1 MSMIDNS
8 CSGNILDTI
17 SNLLTLVVGIIN
29 LIFVIKVYFKDK
41 KDEKRRLSYEKKLNR
56 IKQEKEYKY
65 SWYEMINVSERI
77 NSLDK
82 LSVMV
87 KDVYNEI
94 NNYEC
99 DSLDDRKKFMAKRLF
114 SIDTLLVSEKNKFSH
129 ILKSFDVNENSEL
142 SKLYNKFQDLYMF
155 LLTKAVLKE
164 QGDFCDLQICF
175 SEIVQKYY
183 SLGHDIL
190 FNNKQ

>member
-1 MSMIDNS
+1 
-8 CSGNILDTI
+8 
-17 SNLLTLVVGIIN
+17 
-29 LIFVIKVYFKDK
+29 
-41 KDEKRRLSYEKKLNR
+41 
-56 IKQEKEYKY
+56 
-65 SWYEMINVSERI
+65 
-77 NSLDK
+77 
-82 LSVMV
+82 
-87 KDVYNEI
+87 
-94 NNYEC
+94 
-99 DSLDDRKKFMAKRLF
+99 MAKRLF